1 MFLIDDEFKPKVKED
16 IYENQVK
23 HEESLNTDDDD
34 DNKLVIKDDPY
45 SQDESDAPNNMSQV
59 NFFYKYSFE
68 LLLLQEFVKFLNV
81 FFAF

>member
-59 NFFYKYSFE
+59 NLFINIPLNYYYCKNSLSF
-68 LLLLQEFVKFLNV
+68 
-81 FFAF
+81 